1 MDGTT
6 HTRRMLEAM
15 YHEYADHARRESFEG
30 KLRDRRRLVEITADY
45 LRDLRGQLNEAPAS
59 AVQRHSDHAT
69 VPRFNE

>member
-30 KLRDRRRLVEITADY
+30 KLRDRRRLVEITAEY
-45 LRDLRGQLNEAPAS
+45 LRDLRVHLREVPGS
-59 AVQRHSDHAT
+59 AIQRHHDHAT
-69 VPRFNE
+69 VIPLDE